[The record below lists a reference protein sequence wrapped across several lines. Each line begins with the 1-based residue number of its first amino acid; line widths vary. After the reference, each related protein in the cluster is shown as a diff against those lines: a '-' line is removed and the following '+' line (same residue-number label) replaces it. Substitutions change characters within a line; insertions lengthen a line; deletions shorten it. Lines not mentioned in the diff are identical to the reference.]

1 MSIAQAEC
9 LSDLRIDIVSSAKD
23 LSRYAV
29 KCPLSDMDRIQVLWM
44 YREGRAMSRLSRL
57 GSTGYLRDDSPG
69 GRCGT
74 VHELSICSSIADIA
88 RRRAAGRTITVINV
102 RVGQLRQIVPDTLVY
117 CWSLISEETALAGS
131 RIVVESV
138 PARIRCR
145 SCQHTADVGDLPAFA
160 CAACGGIDVEIVA
173 GEEFLITSLELAEEG
188 ADG

>member
-1 MSIAQAEC
+1 M
-9 LSDLRIDIVSSAKD
+9 
-23 LSRYAV
+23 
-29 KCPLSDMDRIQVLWM
+29 
-44 YREGRAMSRLSRL
+44 
-57 GSTGYLRDDSPG
+57 
-69 GRCGT
+69 
-74 VHELSICSSIADIA
+74 HELSICSSIADIA
-88 RRRAAGRTITVINV
+88 RRRADGRTIRVINV

-145 SCQHTADVGDLPAFA
+145 SCQHTADVGDRPSFA

-188 ADG
+188 VDG